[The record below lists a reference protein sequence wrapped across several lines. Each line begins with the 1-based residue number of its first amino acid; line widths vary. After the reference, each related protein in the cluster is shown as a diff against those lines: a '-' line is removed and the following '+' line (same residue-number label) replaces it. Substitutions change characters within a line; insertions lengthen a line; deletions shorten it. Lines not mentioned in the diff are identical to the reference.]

1 MWLEVVD
8 IQSPRSQDFHLANWC
23 TSVRVDLVVEN
34 NGTGAEREIGG
45 YKKGE
50 RLRLSVI
57 ARHGVRPGREEV
69 TDYSC
74 SQKGKG
80 FRVTLQDPKTSVKQ
94 KTM

>member
-1 MWLEVVD
+1 M
-8 IQSPRSQDFHLANWC
+8 
-23 TSVRVDLVVEN
+23 VEN

-57 ARHGVRPGREEV
+57 ARHGVRPGPKEV

-80 FRVTLQDPKTSVKQ
+80 FRVTLQDPKTSHENNQVAIPS
-94 KTM
+94 